1 MEYFNTLLRKE
12 KQHEMVL
19 LVVLVIYIM
28 FDISTPSMLA
38 EYIDTVY
45 GNIMVVVL
53 ALTLFLS
60 THPVI
65 GILGL
70 FSAYELIKRSK
81 HNASGPSSLNALIHQ
96 VAPGESYRS
105 KYMEA
110 TQATYNSNLEDSL
123 VSQVPMLSAQSPAN
137 YRDANSNFQPIYA
150 DDHSA
155 VSAV

>member
-1 MEYFNTLLRKE
+1 MEYFNTLLKKE

-28 FDISTPSMLA
+28 FDIQTPTLMA
-38 EYIDTVY
+38 EYADTVY
-45 GNIMVVVL
+45 GNIIIVIL

-70 FSAYELIKRSK
+70 FAAYELVQRSK
-81 HNASGPSSLNALIHQ
+81 HNASGPSSFSALIHQ
-96 VAPGESYRS
+96 VAPGETYRA
-105 KYMEA
+105 KYMET
-110 TQATYNSNLEDSL
+110 TQVSYNNDLENAL
-123 VSQVPMLSAQSPAN
+123 VAQVPMLSSQPPAN
-137 YRDANSNFQPIYA
+137 YRDANSDFQPVYA

-155 VSAV
+155 VSAF

>member
-1 MEYFNTLLRKE
+1 MEYFNALMKQE

-19 LVVLVIYIM
+19 FVVLVFYIM
-28 FDISTPSMLA
+28 FDISTPAMIA
-38 EYIDTVY
+38 EHVDSVY
-45 GNIMVVVL
+45 GNIIVAVL
-53 ALTLFLS
+53 ALSLFLS

-70 FSAYELIKRSK
+70 FAAYELIKRSK
-81 HNASGPSSLNALIHQ
+81 HNASGPSSINALIHQ

-110 TQATYNSNLEDSL
+110 TQVTYNSGLEEAL
-123 VSQVPMLSAQSPAN
+123 VGQVPALSSQPPAN
-137 YRDANSNFQPIYA
+137 YRDANSNFQPVYA

-155 VSAV
+155 VSAF

>member
-1 MEYFNTLLRKE
+1 MEYFNTLLKKE

-19 LVVLVIYIM
+19 LIVLVLYIM
-28 FDISTPSMLA
+28 FDISTPPMLA
-38 EYIDTVY
+38 EYVDTAY
-45 GNIMVVVL
+45 GNIIIVVL

-70 FSAYELIKRSK
+70 FAAYELIKRSK
-81 HNASGPSSLNALIHQ
+81 LHSSGSSSINALIHQ

-105 KYMEA
+105 KYMET
-110 TQATYNSNLEDSL
+110 TQVSYNSGLEDAI
-123 VSQVPMLSAQSPAN
+123 VSQVPMLSTQPPAN

-155 VSAV
+155 MSAF

>member
-1 MEYFNTLLRKE
+1 MEYFNALMKQE

-19 LVVLVIYIM
+19 FAVLVIYIM
-28 FDISTPSMLA
+28 FDISTPAMLA
-38 EYIDTVY
+38 EHVDSVY
-45 GNIMVVVL
+45 GNIIVAIL
-53 ALTLFLS
+53 ALSLFLS

-70 FSAYELIKRSK
+70 FAAYELIKRSK
-81 HNASGPSSLNALIHQ
+81 HNASGPSSINALIHQ

-110 TQATYNSNLEDSL
+110 TQVTYNSGLEEAL
-123 VSQVPMLSAQSPAN
+123 VGQVPVLSSQPPAN
-137 YRDANSNFQPIYA
+137 YRDANSNFQPVYA

-155 VSAV
+155 VSAF